1 MKIKKQLVLTI
12 MLLLATMPSTVNAQS
27 GSNVIDEVVWV
38 VGDEAIFKSDVE
50 QARIDAQRNRQPIGG
65 DPYCVLPEQ
74 LAIQKLFMHQAE
86 LDSVEVSD
94 AEVYNYVE
102 RVMNSMLQSY
112 GSIEKMEQYE
122 QKTEAQIRD
131 QLFES
136 WKTQLMTRKV
146 QSSLTENIKVTPAQV
161 RSYFKDKPQDS
172 IPFIPTKVEVQIFV
186 RAPKISQEEIDRVK
200 NDLRDYTER
209 INAGQDK
216 FSTLAV
222 MYSEDPGSANQ
233 GGRIGFSGRGSLDPA
248 YAAAAFNLNDTKTVS
263 KIVESEFG
271 FHIIQLI
278 EKRGD
283 QVDTRHILR
292 KAKPTDAAIEEAINF
307 VDSVCNEVR
316 KGEYEFE
323 APLPYL
329 SDDKESRNNYGILP
343 NTYPQNQESENF
355 GTSRFEMKELP
366 TEIARQVANMQI
378 GEISKPFLMID
389 RRGKEV
395 VAAVRLKN
403 RIDGHYA
410 TMTDDY
416 QTLLGVVTADKQNQL
431 IQQWIRDKQKSTY
444 IRISDGWKN
453 CEFSNPGWI
462 KE

>member
-1 MKIKKQLVLTI
+1 MKVKKLLVLTAV
-12 MLLLATMPSTVNAQS
+12 LLAMMPSALRAQS
-27 GSNVIDEVVWV
+27 NNNVIDEVVWV

-50 QARIDAQRNRQPIGG
+50 QARIDAQRNRQPING

-94 AEVYNYVE
+94 AEIYNYVE
-102 RVMNSMLQSY
+102 RVMNQMLQSY
-112 GSIEKMEQYE
+112 GSIEKLEQYE
-122 QKTEAQIRD
+122 QKTESQIRE
-131 QLFES
+131 QLYEN
-136 WKTQLMTRKV
+136 WKSQLMTRKV
-146 QSSLTENIKVTPAQV
+146 QATLTENIKVTPAQV
-161 RSYFKDKPQDS
+161 RNYFKDKPQDS

-200 NDLRDYTER
+200 DELRDYTER
-209 INAGQDK
+209 INSGKDK

-233 GGRIGFSGRGSLDPA
+233 GGRIGFSGRGNLDPA

-292 KAKPTDAAIEEAINF
+292 KARPTDEAIEEAINF

-316 KGEYEFE
+316 KGQYEFD

-343 NTYPQNQESENF
+343 NTYPQNEESENY

-366 TEIARQVANMQI
+366 TEIARQVANMEI

-389 RRGKEV
+389 RKGKEV

-410 TMTDDY
+410 SMTDDY

-431 IQQWIRDKQKSTY
+431 IQNWIREKQKSTY
-444 IRISDGWKN
+444 IRINDSWKN
-453 CEFSNPGWI
+453 CEFTHPGWI